1 MKPYWLVAIPLLGA
15 GIVWMTR
22 RWRVLVTGLG
32 LASMLFCAYLVV
44 CLPLGEV
51 IPFLG
56 QIWSLDRNMQP
67 WLLFMYGITVV
78 LLVIA
83 ASTEQV
89 SSFSAPALASVGLFS
104 AVILL
109 RSWMSFLLVPAALA
123 VLALAVYP
131 SVPAA
136 VRAAS
141 RYLTCVSLPIPF
153 FLAISILLDR
163 FALFPDEVS
172 LANWGAWL
180 VIPPIVLWLT
190 LFPIHWTTLLWAK
203 GNPPLAPAF
212 LWTVKDWIVIFFFL
226 ALWQQMPFLRT
237 ENTMAVL
244 GSLGVLTVVFS
255 GAWAVLQSSPSA
267 VLGCAA
273 MSALGIAVQGI
284 AVGSDEALAGAI
296 SVLIHRGIAILLA
309 SSALAALY
317 SSINEE
323 CAAKERSFSWP
334 GLALLLIFLISV
346 LALAVLPLYSHFG
359 GGQHTAAALQAR
371 ESRLMQAWWVSSVG
385 IVIGLARTSW
395 QLWRDKVRVSAK
407 PISIPVLV
415 AICLFLLWLWLES
428 SPSLIWGWVSRVI
441 APFLPL

>member
-1 MKPYWLVAIPLLGA
+1 
-15 GIVWMTR
+15 
-22 RWRVLVTGLG
+22 
-32 LASMLFCAYLVV
+32 
-44 CLPLGEV
+44 
-51 IPFLG
+51 
-56 QIWSLDRNMQP
+56 
-67 WLLFMYGITVV
+67 MYGITVV

-83 ASTEQV
+83 ASTEQA

-123 VLALAVYP
+123 VLALAAYP

-136 VRAAS
+136 VRGAS
-141 RYLTCVSLPIPF
+141 RYLTWVTLPIPF
-153 FLAISILLDR
+153 FLAVSILLDR
-163 FALFPDEVS
+163 FALFPDEIS

-180 VIPPIVLWLT
+180 VIPPLVLWLT

-226 ALWQQMPFLRT
+226 TLWQQMPFLRT

-284 AVGSDEALAGAI
+284 AVGSDEALAGAM
-296 SVLIHRGIAILLA
+296 SVLIHRATAVLLA
-309 SSALAALY
+309 SSALAALD
-317 SSINEE
+317 SSVKEG
-323 CAAKERSFSWP
+323 AAKERSFSWP

-346 LALAVLPLYSHFG
+346 LALAVLPLSSHFG
-359 GGQHTAAALQAR
+359 GGQHTDAALQAR
-371 ESRLMQAWWVSSVG
+371 ESRLMQAWWISSFG

-415 AICLFLLWLWLES
+415 AIGLFLLWLWLES
-428 SPSLIWGWVSRVI
+428 SPSLVWGWVSWVI